1 MKILFCSGFS
11 PLVRDPDAS
20 MRFYRDTLGIPLRD
34 ENDGYP
40 RTDALEGLKHF
51 GLWSLADAAESC
63 FGTREW
69 PAHVPVP
76 QAGIEF
82 DVEDSDEAIRE
93 LQGSGLRAPGRR
105 ARRAVGTDGDAPA
118 QPGRSPRRHR
128 HHALDALSARSIGP
142 VSMTANVRCR
152 ERPRI
157 PSDPD
162 RGRHRR
168 TRR

>member
-11 PLVRDPDAS
+11 PLVRDPEAS
-20 MRFYRDTLGIPLRD
+20 LRFYRDTLGIPLSD

-69 PAHVPVP
+69 PAGVPVP
-76 QAGIEF
+76 QAAIEF

-93 LQGSGLRAPGRR
+93 LQEAGYELLVAGRVEPWGQTVTRLLSPEGLL
-105 ARRAVGTDGDAPA
+105 VGIVITPWM
-118 QPGRSPRRHR
+118 R
-128 HHALDALSARSIGP
+128 
-142 VSMTANVRCR
+142 
-152 ERPRI
+152 
-157 PSDPD
+157 
-162 RGRHRR
+162 
-168 TRR
+168 